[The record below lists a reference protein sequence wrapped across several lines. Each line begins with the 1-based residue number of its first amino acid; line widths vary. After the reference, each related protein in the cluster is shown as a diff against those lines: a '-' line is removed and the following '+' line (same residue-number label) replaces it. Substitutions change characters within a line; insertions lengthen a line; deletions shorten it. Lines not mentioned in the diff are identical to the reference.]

1 MKRYTKALT
10 LITILLFTVTQC
22 KNNGAG
28 DSTGKIN
35 EARVIFAIG
44 DVTVKTQ
51 SSWVTAQNQMKISQ
65 GAEIKTGSKSQCNV
79 VIGKDSFVSVKEKS
93 HLILEKI
100 LKDVSG
106 VEENLLELKVGKS
119 VLNPKKLLKGDSF
132 RIKTPTAIA
141 AVRGTK
147 FIVEQNPGVKLK
159 IAVVAGKVE
168 LKRRVPVL
176 ENIDKEVL
184 EKSEALMSLKE
195 KVEEE
200 TIVVDAN
207 ESAFIDNK
215 KAEEENRVIS
225 ETVTEHVEVIK
236 NEIEEVKEE
245 KDQLKE
251 DKIKIE
257 DAKTELKVEKREP
270 VVKQEKKIKNVLSTL
285 SIMKKK
291 NERKTAEIT
300 KQRTIEK
307 KDVEDVKKFDKEIT
321 KAKTEKLVKVEKKE
335 DITSLKISSPVKGSA
350 IYVNRRFIGYDTAL
364 LEPDAGEKITIKI
377 AARGYTPFVTEVEVK
392 KGETRDV
399 RAVMKKATRLVIV
412 SPVPHGKIYV
422 NNKYI
427 GTGRAAY
434 TSQAGEDLNVMVKAA
449 GFDAYI
455 TSITLREGETKQ
467 VTAAMVGKAR
477 KGRVKWQQKLG
488 KTISVKPI
496 VYKNYL
502 IIATN
507 DGNLIMVNKNG
518 RRIWK
523 ADLKR
528 RIEATPL
535 VYGNRIYIATSN
547 GDFYSLKTGSGQIVW
562 KKKIHGSLLF
572 GAKPVVVGNNLYVA
586 TSFGRV
592 YSFTLAGKETWH
604 MDIEN
609 GIYSSPAVSKGT
621 VYVGAEDQN
630 IYALKTKDG
639 SIKWTFKTDSRIVSS
654 APVVKGNTLYAGC
667 YSGSFFAVN
676 TATGKMKWR
685 VKTGDSI
692 FSTPLVKGNRVFI
705 GSNDGSLYS
714 INSVS
719 GKVLWKYS
727 TGNKVKSKPAAAGN
741 LVIVTSGKNVYA
753 VEGNS
758 GKLQWRHAFR
768 REIKTS
774 ASISGNSIFVGLDG
788 GEIASVRNKLRD
800 TYR

>member
-1 MKRYTKALT
+1 MKKYMKALT

-22 KNNGAG
+22 KNNGAV
-28 DSTGKIN
+28 SETGKLN
-35 EARVIFAIG
+35 DARVIFAIG
-44 DVTVKTQ
+44 DVTVKIQ

-65 GAEIKTGSKSQCNV
+65 GAEIKTGSKSQCNL

-132 RIKTPTAIA
+132 RIKTRTAIA

-147 FIVEQNPGVKLK
+147 FTVESNPGVRVR
-159 IAVVAGKVE
+159 IAVVDGKVE

-184 EKSEALMSLKE
+184 EKSEALMSLKN

-200 TIVVDAN
+200 VIVVDAN

-215 KAEEENRVIS
+215 KAEEENRVIT
-225 ETVTEHVEVIK
+225 ETVNEHVEVIK
-236 NEIEEVKEE
+236 KEMEEVKEE
-245 KDQLKE
+245 KDQQKKDEIKTE
-251 DKIKIE
+251 DS
-257 DAKTELKVEKREP
+257 KTELKVENREP
-270 VVKQEKKIKNVLSTL
+270 VMKQEKKVVNVLAAL
-285 SIMKKK
+285 AIMKTKK
-291 NERKTAEIT
+291 ARKVKILI
-300 KQRTIEK
+300 KQSKVEK
-307 KDVEDVKKFDKEIT
+307 KDVEDVQKFDKEIT
-321 KAKTEKLVKVEKKE
+321 KAKSEKLVRIKKKE
-335 DITSLKISSPVKGSA
+335 EITSLKIFSPVKGSA
-350 IYVNRRFIGYDTAL
+350 IYVNRRFIGYDTAF
-364 LEPDAGEKITIKI
+364 LEPDADKKITVKI
-377 AARGYTPFVTEVEVK
+377 TARGYTPYITEVAVK

-399 RAVMKKATRLVIV
+399 RAVLKRATTLIVI
-412 SPVPHGKIYV
+412 SPVRYGKIYV
-422 NNKYI
+422 NNEFI
-427 GTGRAAY
+427 GTGRATF

-449 GFDAYI
+449 GFDTYTA
-455 TSITLREGETKQ
+455 SLSLKQGETKQ
-467 VTAAMVGKAR
+467 VTAAMVGKAK
-477 KGRVKWQQKLG
+477 KGRIKWQHKLG
-488 KTISVKPI
+488 KTITVKPVI
-496 VYKNYL
+496 YKNYL
-502 IIATN
+502 VIATN

-528 RIEATPL
+528 RIESTPL
-535 VYGNRIYIATSN
+535 VHRNRVYIATSN
-547 GDFYSLKTGSGQIVW
+547 GDFYALNGGSGQIIW

-572 GAKPVVVGNNLYVA
+572 GAQPVIVGSNLYMA

-604 MDIEN
+604 VDIEN
-609 GIYSSPAVSKGT
+609 GIYSSPAVSNGT

-630 IYALKTKDG
+630 VYALRAKDG
-639 SIKWTFKTDSRIVSS
+639 SVMWKFKTDSRIVSS
-654 APVVKGNTLYAGC
+654 APTVEGNTLYAGC

-676 TATGKMKWR
+676 AATGKMKWK

-692 FSTPLVKGNRVFI
+692 FSTPLVKGNKIFI

-714 INSVS
+714 IESSS
-719 GKVLWKYS
+719 GKVLWKYN
-727 TGNKVKSKPAAAGN
+727 TGNEVKSKPAAAGI
-741 LVIVTSGKNVYA
+741 LVVVTSGKNVFA
-753 VEGNS
+753 VDGNS
-758 GKLQWRHAFR
+758 GKLQWRHIFR
-768 REIKTS
+768 KTIKTS
-774 ASISGNSIFVGLDG
+774 ASISGNNIFVGLDG